1 MKKKIL
7 AMVLAAV
14 MALSIAPVNAVN
26 AASASLISTNESS
39 AKVSKVT
46 GIKVAG
52 TTKGDNFAL
61 KYSWKKLSGVKY
73 QYRYKTADTADY
85 SKVKTTKSTKATVSF
100 PSYGEVTF
108 QVRAVKTVDGKKV
121 TGAWATKKLSSKKVD
136 KILSKALGIKDGYLK
151 NGVRFEGGLYS
162 NDGKTDL
169 DIAIFISG
177 ASKDNV
183 VYIIRENGKI
193 VDYGM
198 DITATT
204 DKLSDGTEYVKLA
217 CKVGEA
223 QKDATYGYNFEK
235 SFLVTSTGAKVSAV
249 EISDPDYAWNIQ
261 KMAE

>member
-1 MKKKIL
+1 MTEKQKIKL
-7 AMVLAAV
+7 EMEKERIKGMREFENGIVRETLGT
-14 MALSIAPVNAVN
+14 ALNTD
-26 AASASLISTNESS
+26 AASEDIVFMIA
-39 AKVSKVT
+39 
-46 GIKVAG
+46 GIDEAGRGPLAGPVAAG
-52 TTKGDNFAL
+52 AVILPADHDILYLND
-61 KYSWKKLSGVKY
+61 SKKLS
-73 QYRYKTADTADY
+73 A
-85 SKVKTTKSTKATVSF
+85 
-100 PSYGEVTF
+100 
-108 QVRAVKTVDGKKV
+108 
-121 TGAWATKKLSSKKVD
+121 KKVD
-136 KILSKALGIKDGYLK
+136 KILSKALSIKDGYLK

-223 QKDATYGYNFEK
+223 QKDATYVYNFEK

-249 EISDPDYAWNIQ
+249 EISDLDYAWNIQ
-261 KMAE
+261 SMAE